1 METSSLSKPNQ
12 LYNIPTSF
20 SYNVPYK
27 SISTNRYTDTNET
40 FRSERSEGDIT
51 SKMSQDRVDADDVVH
66 GIKHSLLYNDL
77 REDGGLGDIKLQ
89 PCKL

>member
-1 METSSLSKPNQ
+1 
-12 LYNIPTSF
+12 
-20 SYNVPYK
+20 
-27 SISTNRYTDTNET
+27 
-40 FRSERSEGDIT
+40 
-51 SKMSQDRVDADDVVH
+51 MSQDRVDADDVVH